1 MIGPSSTPTF
11 AIKTLGC
18 KVNRVESDTLRAEL
32 LARGCAE
39 RAEADADIVVVNT
52 CTVTQEADAKVRKA
66 VRRAL
71 AASSE
76 SLVLATGCAVT
87 IAPQALAALS
97 PRVSLEPDKS
107 LLLEHACSLLGVDAS
122 APVVAL
128 GAGEG
133 FRARVPVKIGDGCD
147 NFCAYCIISHARGPV
162 RSEPLRDIV
171 AGVEALVAA
180 RTSEIVL
187 TGVNLGRY
195 RDPAS
200 GDGLPAL
207 VRALSKTG
215 VKRIRLSSIE
225 PPDLTKE
232 LLAALVDSGVAAPHL
247 HVPLQSGSDSV
258 LARMERKYSTDE
270 YRTIVSRARE
280 AFSGLA
286 LTTDVIVGFPGESDS
301 EAEKTMRFCEEVG
314 FSKLHVFRYSA
325 REGTPAAS
333 MGGQVPPEVKAARA
347 ASLRDL
353 GVRLRSDFISSH
365 LGSRLEVLVERVRET
380 ESGPIAT
387 GTSGEYLDVTFRAPE
402 GTSHGDLV
410 CVERPLGIS

>member
-1 MIGPSSTPTF
+1 MSEKPTF
-11 AIKTLGC
+11 AIRTLGC

-32 LARGCAE
+32 LARGCVE
-39 RAEADADIVVVNT
+39 SAEADADVVVVNT

-71 AASSE
+71 SASPD

-87 IAPQALAALS
+87 VAPQALTVLS

-107 LLLEHACSLLGVDAS
+107 LLVAHACSLLGVDAS
-122 APVVAL
+122 APVVAI

-147 NFCAYCIISHARGPV
+147 NFCSYCIISHARGPI
-162 RSEPLRDIV
+162 RSEPLKDIV

-195 RDPAS
+195 RDAAS
-200 GDGLPAL
+200 GEGLPGL
-207 VRALSKTG
+207 VRALSKAG

-225 PPDLTKE
+225 PPDLTAE
-232 LLAALVDSGVAAPHL
+232 LLDALVDSGVAAPHL

-258 LARMERKYSTDE
+258 LARMDRKYTVDE
-270 YRTIVSRARE
+270 YRTTVSRARE
-280 AFSGLA
+280 ALKGLA
-286 LTTDVIVGFPGESDS
+286 LTTDVIVGFPGETET
-301 EAEKTMRFCEEVG
+301 EAEETMRFCEEMG

-333 MGGQVPPEVKAARA
+333 MSGQVQPEIKAARA

-353 GVRLRSDFISSH
+353 GARLRAEFISTH
-365 LGSRLEVLVERVRET
+365 RDSRLDVLVERIRET
-380 ESGPIAT
+380 DSGRIAT
-387 GTSGEYLDVTFRAPE
+387 GTSGEYLDVSFRVPE
-402 GTSHGDLV
+402 GVSAGDLV
-410 CVERPLGIS
+410 CVDRPLGIS